1 MDVDEQAGGS
11 HPGVTVTDPATMK
24 RAVAAAAVGNI
35 TEWFDFGV
43 YGYLATTIEAQFFPP
58 GPLAQVAVFATFA
71 VAFFFR
77 PLGGLFF
84 GPLGDRIG
92 RTKVLS
98 ITVIMMAFG
107 TFLMGLIPS
116 YATIGIAAP
125 ILLVCARV
133 VQGFSTGGEYAGAMT
148 FIAEYSPD
156 RRRGYFGSFL
166 ELGTFVGYA
175 FGATVASVLPLIF
188 SEEFMADWGWRIP
201 FFVALPLGLVGVYL
215 RVRLEETPAFQTLLS
230 QSEEREGT
238 EVKDGFRL
246 IFTKYLPTF
255 VMVGGIVVAWNVTNY
270 MLTSYMPTYLEDD
283 VAAHGGTAIDSQTS
297 AWLQIAVLWVAVLVI
312 PFLGRLSDRVGRKPI
327 MWTGAVGL
335 IVLGIPM
342 ILLMQNGSVPSVLLG
357 LVLMGGLL
365 ICFSSAAPSTLPAV
379 FPTEIRYGGLSIAFN
394 IFVSAFAGTVSLVMS
409 ALVLTTGDLL
419 WPGYYLIAAGVV
431 GAVTLWF
438 LPETNGRPLRGSQPS
453 AGSEEEARELARAT
467 R

>member
-1 MDVDEQAGGS
+1 MTDRNRVRVVRPSTLKRTISGTTVGNLVEWYDFGIFAFLVPTVSQVFFAGGS
-11 HPGVTVTDPATMK
+11 ESLIAT
-24 RAVAAAAVGNI
+24 
-35 TEWFDFGV
+35 F
-43 YGYLATTIEAQFFPP
+43 TI
-58 GPLAQVAVFATFA
+58 FA
-71 VAFFFR
+71 VAFVMR
-77 PLGGLFF
+77 PLGGLVF

-92 RTKVLS
+92 RRRVLA
-98 ITVIMMAFG
+98 ITILTMAIG
-107 TFLMGLIPS
+107 TFAIGLIPD
-116 YATIGIAAP
+116 YETIGMWSAVLLLAAR
-125 ILLVCARV
+125 I

-188 SEEFMADWGWRIP
+188 SEEFMSSWGWRIP
-201 FFVALPLGLVGVYL
+201 FFVALPLGIVGVYL

-246 IFTKYLPTF
+246 IFTRYLPTF
-255 VMVGGIVVAWNVTNY
+255 MMVGGIVVAWNVTNY

-283 VAAHGGTAIDSQTS
+283 VAAHGGTPIDSSTS

-327 MWTGAVGL
+327 MWTGAGGL

-365 ICFSSAAPSTLPAV
+365 ICFSSTSPSTLPAV

-394 IFVSAFAGTVSLVMS
+394 LFVSAFAGTVSLVMS

-438 LPETNGRPLRGSQPS
+438 LPETNGRPLRGSQPAAS
-453 AGSEEEARELARAT
+453 SEEEARELARAGS